1 MSLLSPYP
9 NLVRLF
15 GYSSRSQKDKDAYV
29 NLLDMRMKAKKGLLD
44 QSFLNSLNLTNDDLK
59 TGLKLPLNAY
69 TGTLR
74 ASFNKNADFKQGF
87 GICTT
92 GQLLILQLV
101 HDLQQVPTLEMV
113 STNTD
118 ACMFTIEE
126 EYREQ
131 AHKVLHDWEQLTGL
145 ELEEDKIVKICMR
158 DVNSYCE
165 IVQTGDNDYKVN
177 YKGGEFKGKHKFK
190 WDKENK
196 VFKYSFDDE
205 IEANSLTIISE
216 ALLKNLLFDTPLEDT
231 IRNCNDIF
239 RFQII
244 THLGHTYEKIVQES
258 PNGDIELQR
267 NNRIYAGKKPSG
279 LIVKVKYDGRRDSLA
294 NCPPNPIIDNA
305 NKCTID
311 DINKEWYI
319 KVAIQK
325 LSDFKGVKRLT
336 EYKKTELVDMAK
348 EMGIEFDPKIKKD
361 ELIKLIE
368 NNKGNEVKKME
379 TNKMNIYQKINEM
392 KKDIKAMEFV
402 MDCVQATNLGGK
414 EYPSIGQ
421 YYRAINDLSMKY
433 NLLFTWEVVDVEEI
447 QKCMF
452 QPVNKMPQHVT
463 TVKCKATFYDLDS
476 CKFETEGWNSTPS
489 IEYWSIAS
497 GSDTCDKGAS
507 AASSMAFRNWFDKNF
522 APSYLTVDDFNTE
535 NSISDT
541 SEQTAEPKVPTY
553 IPPERK
559 EELTKEVTSEV
570 QQVPSDEDDTKKVI
584 DNIMKVREVSGNAEW
599 GAATLQQLM
608 SGTLSSADILEI
620 SLKVDNKLD
629 SLKGE

>member
-1 MSLLSPYP
+1 M
-9 NLVRLF
+9 F
-15 GYSSRSQKDKDAYV
+15 
-29 NLLDMRMKAKKGLLD
+29 
-44 QSFLNSLNLTNDDLK
+44 
-59 TGLKLPLNAY
+59 
-69 TGTLR
+69 
-74 ASFNKNADFKQGF
+74 
-87 GICTT
+87 
-92 GQLLILQLV
+92 ILQLIY
-101 HDLQQVPTLEMV
+101 DLRQVPTLEMV
-113 STNTD
+113 SANTD
-118 ACMFTIEE
+118 AVAFTIEE
-126 EYREQ
+126 EYKEQ
-131 AHKVLHDWEQLTGL
+131 AHKVLHDWEHLTGL

-158 DVNSYCE
+158 DVNNYCE
-165 IVQTGDNDYKVN
+165 IVQVGDNDYKVN

-294 NCPPNPIIDNA
+294 NCPPNPIVDNA
-305 NKCTID
+305 NECTIE

-319 KVAIQK
+319 KVAQQK

-433 NLLFTWEVVDVEEI
+433 NLLFTWEVVDINSIERG
-447 QKCMF
+447 MF
-452 QPVNKMPQHVT
+452 QPVNKMPQHVS
-463 TVKCKATFYDLDS
+463 TVRCKATFYDLDS
-476 CKFETEGWNSTPS
+476 CKFENEGWNSTPS
-489 IEYWSIAS
+489 VEYWSIAS

-541 SEQTAEPKVPTY
+541 SEQTAEPKIKTYVP
-553 IPPERK
+553 EEKK
-559 EELTKEVTSEV
+559 EELTKEVVAEV
-570 QQVPSDEDDTKKVI
+570 QQTESDKDDVKEVI
-584 DNIMKVREVSGNAEW
+584 DDIMKVRELSENPEW
-599 GAATLQQLM
+599 GASTLQQLM
-608 SGTLSSADILEI
+608 SGELSSADILEI
-620 SLKVDNKLD
+620 SLKVSNKLD
-629 SLKGE
+629 ALKGE